1 MKQWNLIF
9 LRRAPALNYLFDFI
23 FIGKNFPAK
32 IFHITFLM
40 MPFDAY
46 KQYLSLKN
54 HFTKEKYD
62 YHKYCGKS
70 RATVQSFY
78 KRKDR
83 FWFEKLA
90 RGKDDKE
97 VIEFFVSNFI
107 TCTDPSKLWIGEMM
121 REGEGRYTTWKKR
134 NQSLSYI
141 FKEELE
147 CILANQDLDTAFASK
162 NGHPTILKKYL
173 GGDISI
179 ETLVILDKI
188 LDFRRNFDAKLN
200 DPVWQTVS
208 LRMKKYSPFLNIDV
222 FRYKKIVKEI
232 VLGK

>member
-1 MKQWNLIF
+1 
-9 LRRAPALNYLFDFI
+9 
-23 FIGKNFPAK
+23 
-32 IFHITFLM
+32 

-90 RGKDDKE
+90 RNKDDKE
-97 VIEFFVSNFI
+97 VVEFFVSNFI

-121 REGEGRYTTWKKR
+121 REGEGRYTAWKKR

-141 FKEELE
+141 FREELE
-147 CILANQDLDTAFASK
+147 SVLGNQDLGVVFESK
-162 NGHPTILKKYL
+162 SGHPIILKKYL

-179 ETLVILDKI
+179 ETMVILDKI
-188 LDFRRNFDAKLN
+188 LDFRKNFDAKLD

-208 LRMKKYSPFLNIDV
+208 LRMKKYSSFLNIDV
-222 FRYKKIVKEI
+222 FRFKKIVKEI

>member
-1 MKQWNLIF
+1 
-9 LRRAPALNYLFDFI
+9 
-23 FIGKNFPAK
+23 
-32 IFHITFLM
+32 

-90 RGKDDKE
+90 RNKNDKE

-107 TCTDPSKLWIGEMM
+107 TCTDPSKLWIGEMI
-121 REGEGRYTTWKKR
+121 REGEGRYTSWKKR
-134 NQSLSYI
+134 TQSLSYV
-141 FKEELE
+141 FKEEME
-147 CILANQDLDTAFASK
+147 KILVNTDLDTVFTSS
-162 NGHPTILKKYL
+162 NGHPPVLKKYL
-173 GGDISI
+173 SGQISI
-179 ETLVILDKI
+179 ETLVICDKI
-188 LDFRRNFDAKLN
+188 LRYRTDYDKKLL
-200 DPVWQTVS
+200 DPVWETVS
-208 LRMKKYSPFLNIDV
+208 MRMKKYSPFLNIDV
-222 FRYKKIVKEI
+222 FRYKKILKE
-232 VLGK
+232 VALKK